1 MQASVSAGVSARLAN
16 MGIVCACLIAVSH
29 SGFYGQMDGA
39 SRWLQQ
45 IMTWGFGNLPVP
57 FFFLASG
64 YFLAGHVG
72 EVGWW
77 GREARKRVR
86 SLLVPYFLWM
96 VLWSA
101 FAGCLAAAR
110 HALAGEALFAGF
122 PATPNAWARVFGVGS
137 FGPPGLWGLWFVRTL
152 FLFVLASPL
161 LLWPIRRGRWWGL
174 ALLAALWGLYLF
186 HPYPAAW
193 RDVLGGTA
201 LLSLRG
207 LFCFALGL
215 WLRLWPV
222 SLRIGPRLGA
232 CLLAAGVVGFAL
244 PGLDV
249 RFIRAW
255 VVSQPLALL
264 GLWGLIPARA
274 WPRGFTGLAFPLF
287 LTHLFGIFLVQGA
300 FSAVPALGPLRGTA
314 VQWALHVCGGL
325 GGGLGASWLLR
336 RFAPGFAAVA
346 FGGR

>member
-72 EVGWW
+72 EAGWW

-161 LLWPIRRGRWWGL
+161 LLWPIRRGG
-174 ALLAALWGLYLF
+174 GG
-186 HPYPAAW
+186 AW
-193 RDVLGGTA
+193 PCWRRCGGCICSIRTRP
-201 LLSLRG
+201 RG
-207 LFCFALGL
+207 GKCWAGRRSCLCEGCFAS
-215 WLRLWPV
+215 R
-222 SLRIGPRLGA
+222 
-232 CLLAAGVVGFAL
+232 
-244 PGLDV
+244 
-249 RFIRAW
+249 
-255 VVSQPLALL
+255 
-264 GLWGLIPARA
+264 WG
-274 WPRGFTGLAFPLF
+274 
-287 LTHLFGIFLVQGA
+287 
-300 FSAVPALGPLRGTA
+300 
-314 VQWALHVCGGL
+314 CG
-325 GGGLGASWLLR
+325 
-336 RFAPGFAAVA
+336 
-346 FGGR
+346 